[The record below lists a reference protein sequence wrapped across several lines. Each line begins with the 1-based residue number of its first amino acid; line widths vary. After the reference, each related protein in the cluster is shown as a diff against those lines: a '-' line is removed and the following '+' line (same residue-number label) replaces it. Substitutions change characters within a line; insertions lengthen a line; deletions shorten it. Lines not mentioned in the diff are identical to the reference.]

1 MTPVQVIYYIIFP
14 IVLPISGAKTSRTAK
29 DAHTDLITIG
39 YLWQYA
45 TNNEPFI
52 KFLSQFGL
60 SPEKD
65 ETHIIRIMTHKTKK
79 WKDLLE
85 SRTDVDVELIPWSQE
100 QTIINIHKRC
110 DEMNLAEFTL
120 LHDIVNTTRNNL
132 LIIDSDR
139 KSSDRISILVR
150 TATKCNHCAQ
160 SAGKVFPTIYFCNNI
175 VGYNWINKLG
185 ITCDTAMLL
194 LPNDLRHESNVY
206 SLMPQIFVSAT
217 EHKYHNHFYH
227 STQQLRAAHKTH
239 QDARG
244 HHVLSK
250 HRRKHRIYT
259 KKYKLL
265 KLYREQ
271 QTKRKTRKEA
281 SDVLEVPIGRR
292 KLLCKY
298 RKSCYNTGIIPKTW
312 NIHNI
317 LPRFM
322 TGPYA
327 QENCSEKG
335 STTEMHTRNENEERE
350 EISEAELK
358 LLCRYRK
365 SCYEEIGAEI
375 EKSALKVQTGPIFSR
390 DIIILPATK
399 QKSTKEIARIALA
412 KIEEKERNA
421 ALRPIPTKVIVEKNL
436 NKVTE
441 KMKKR
446 LSCKYRKSCYETG
459 ILPEIDISSDNLLQK
474 IYHFLIRRNRQGR
487 MQETI
492 HKEFTDFNNNEKRI
506 YCKYRKSCLSTGQK
520 IAINH
525 GQNFKYLNIF
535 NRYDKVIP
543 LKIRCKY
550 RKSCYDTG
558 TLPNL
563 KKKIAKEETPSRVPV
578 QTVISLYHLKTL
590 CKYRKSCYKRK
601 AEEQQNLN
609 TGLLDEAETH
619 AKDEIQQKEEE
630 KREKKKITKSFQKE
644 PVLKSEK
651 TEETSVSKKMERA
664 FETKLMKETS
674 SKKLIKKSK
683 VFVPVLEEKR
693 MTAATGNEKFEG
705 TVYKPRKKRTKEHT
719 EETSIKPT
727 KKIQKTVTSTA
738 IMKEP
743 ITEKIV
749 PEHAGSKEEKSK
761 IEKIEKEMRIKNEN
775 IMKEK
780 KIFVD
785 KKDFEKELLST
796 MTDVQ
801 PSRVKEVQSIFLQNE
816 NITVPREVNI
826 YDKNLSPLNI
836 KLLCK
841 YRKSCYEN
849 GKLQSVQIIKAPQD
863 FQEKKDHRQLEIRCK
878 YRKSCYETGK
888 LPENLQENFKM
899 THFTKKEE
907 EHIPKKHSLEENI
920 PLTLRCKYRKSCYE
934 TGKLP
939 PIKISIF
946 GFSEIPIPNEYKN
959 KESAEEELS
968 TEQLKL
974 RCKYRKSCY
983 ETGILPSYLNHT
995 SYVVIASIKE
1005 YDSPQ
1010 LKCKY
1015 RKSCYESIELDIQ
1028 LDKVRKKEAQK
1039 KMQEGIVKSPHQT
1052 EPVIKHKEKEQKDK
1066 VQEKV
1071 TDEASKRT
1079 QKKKN
1084 KELQFDAKEH
1094 EYMQVELLD
1103 YSQPRQKATKLRSL
1117 SSAQKLKCKYRLK
1130 CYSSVPLHQV
1140 AEEKRIE
1147 KLRQLNIKDFR
1158 RANGAIC
1165 NIYYISCRKQAGL
1178 PILERAPIGPNGRRL
1193 CRKKKKEKISD

>member
-14 IVLPISGAKTSRTAK
+14 VVLSISGAKTSSTK

-45 TNNEPFI
+45 TNNEPFL

-60 SPEKD
+60 SPKKN
-65 ETHIIRIMTHKTKK
+65 ETHIIRIMTHKMKK

-85 SRTDVDVELIPWSQE
+85 RRTDVDVELIPWSQE
-100 QTIINIHKRC
+100 QTVINIHKTC

-120 LHDIVNTTRNNL
+120 LHDIVNTTRNSL
-132 LIIDSDR
+132 LIIDSDSE
-139 KSSDRISILVR
+139 SSDRISILVR
-150 TATKCNHCAQ
+150 TATKCNLCAQ
-160 SAGKVFPTIYFCNNI
+160 SAGKVFPTTYFCNNI
-175 VGYNWINKLG
+175 VGNNWINKLG
-185 ITCDTAMLL
+185 RTCDTAMLS
-194 LPNDLRHESNVY
+194 LPNDLRHKNVVY

-217 EHKYHNHFYH
+217 EHFYQ
-227 STQQLRAAHKTH
+227 STQQLRATHKTH
-239 QDARG
+239 QDLRG

-265 KLYREQ
+265 KLYWEQ

-298 RKSCYNTGIIPKTW
+298 RKSCYNTGIIPNTW

-322 TGPYA
+322 MDSYA
-327 QENCSEKG
+327 QENCSEKE
-335 STTEMHTRNENEERE
+335 STTEMHIGNENEKKE
-350 EISEAELK
+350 EINEAELK

-365 SCYEEIGAEI
+365 SCYEEVGAEV
-375 EKSALKVQTGPIFSR
+375 EKSALKIQTGPIFSR
-390 DIIILPATK
+390 DITILPATK
-399 QKSTKEIARIALA
+399 QKSTKEIARMALA
-412 KIEEKERNA
+412 KVEEKARNA
-421 ALRPIPTKVIVEKNL
+421 ALRPIPAKVIIEKNL

-446 LSCKYRKSCYETG
+446 LSCKYRKSCYESG
-459 ILPEIDISSDNLLQK
+459 ILPEIDISSDNLFQK
-474 IYHFLIRRNRQGR
+474 IYYFLTRRNRQGR
-487 MQETI
+487 MQEII
-492 HKEFTDFNNNEKRI
+492 HKEFTDFNNNERRI
-506 YCKYRKSCLSTGQK
+506 YCKYRKSCFNTGQK

-525 GQNFKYLNIF
+525 GQNFKYLHIF
-535 NRYDKVIP
+535 NKYDKVIP
-543 LKIRCKY
+543 LEIRCKY

-558 TLPNL
+558 ILPNL
-563 KKKIAKEETPSRVPV
+563 KKKIAKEETPSRAPV

-619 AKDEIQQKEEE
+619 DKDETKQKEEG
-630 KREKKKITKSFQKE
+630 KKEKKKIIKSFQKE

-651 TEETSVSKKMERA
+651 TEETSVSKKMEHTS
-664 FETKLMKETS
+664 ETKLMKETN
-674 SKKLIKKSK
+674 SKKMIKKSK

-693 MTAATGNEKFEG
+693 MVGTTGNEKFEG

-719 EETSIKPT
+719 EETSMKST
-727 KKIQKTVTSTA
+727 KKIQKTIISTA
-738 IMKEP
+738 IMKEH
-743 ITEKIV
+743 ITEETV
-749 PEHAGSKEEKSK
+749 PEHVGSKKEKPK
-761 IEKIEKEMRIKNEN
+761 AEKTEKEMRIKNEK
-775 IMKEK
+775 IIKEK
-780 KIFVD
+780 EIFVD
-785 KKDFEKELLST
+785 EKDFKKELLST
-796 MTDVQ
+796 ATEVQ
-801 PSRVKEVQSIFLQNE
+801 PSPVKEVKSIFLQNG

-826 YDKNLSPLNI
+826 YDENLSPLNI

-849 GKLQSVQIIKAPQD
+849 GKLQSVQIIKATQD
-863 FQEKKDHRQLEIRCK
+863 FQEKNDHSQLEIRCK

-899 THFTKKEE
+899 THFTKKKE
-907 EHIPKKHSLEENI
+907 EHIPKKHIPEENI

-946 GFSEIPIPNEYKN
+946 GFSEIPILNEYKN
-959 KESAEEELS
+959 KESVEEELS

-983 ETGILPSYLNHT
+983 ESGILPLHLNHT
-995 SYVVIASIKE
+995 AYVVTASIKE

-1039 KMQEGIVKSPHQT
+1039 KIQEGIVKSPHQT

-1066 VQEKV
+1066 VQEEV

-1084 KELQFDAKEH
+1084 KELRSDATEH
-1094 EYMQVELLD
+1094 EYMQIELFD
-1103 YSQPRQKATKLRSL
+1103 SQPRQKATKLRSL
-1117 SSAQKLKCKYRLK
+1117 NSAQKLKCKYRLK

-1147 KLRQLNIKDFR
+1147 KQRQLNIKDFR